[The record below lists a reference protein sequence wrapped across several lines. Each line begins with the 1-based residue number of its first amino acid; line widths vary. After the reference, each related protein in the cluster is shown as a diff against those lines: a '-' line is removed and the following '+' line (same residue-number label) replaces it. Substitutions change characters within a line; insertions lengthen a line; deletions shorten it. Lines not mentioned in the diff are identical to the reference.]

1 MDKIINRAVNI
12 NTEGRLSVLT
22 FDDKESKVNT
32 WNDIIAEGFMDAI
45 EYLRDLIQDGQIDG
59 IIIRSGKEKN
69 FHAGAD
75 LKSATTA
82 ESRLDMLKRY
92 EFFHAIM
99 TKIASLKVPTLAAIN
114 GHALGGG
121 LELALPCDYR
131 IARSFEKTQ
140 IGLPEV
146 GIGRFPCYGGTQRL
160 PRLIGLAAIPLIMES
175 KKLSAQEAFE
185 QGVVDHFVHEEAD
198 LLAEAKTFLYA
209 IINKEITVEHPSWNF
224 SDIKSALE
232 PYRVQ
237 YIGKESTV
245 PAQELLLNV
254 FEEGLP
260 TDLYTG
266 LEIEKKYRVV
276 LADQQLYKRN

>member
-12 NTEGRLSVLT
+12 NTEERLSVLT

-32 WNDIIAEGFMDAI
+32 WNDIIAEGFMDAK
-45 EYLRDLIQDGQIDG
+45 EYLRDQIQCGQIEG
-59 IIIRSGKEKN
+59 VIIRSGKEKN

-121 LELALPCDYR
+121 LELALSCDYR

-160 PRLIGLAAIPLIMES
+160 PRLIGLSAIPLIMES
-175 KKLSAQEAFE
+175 KKLSAKEAFE
-185 QGVVDHFVHEEAD
+185 YGVVDNYVPEESN
-198 LLAEAKTFLYA
+198 LLGEAKTFVMA
-209 IINKEITVEHPSWNF
+209 ILRQEITIERPIWDF
-224 SDIKSALE
+224 SSIKSDLE
-232 PYRVQ
+232 PYRMQ
-237 YIGKESTV
+237 YLGQTSTV
-245 PAQELLLNV
+245 PAQELLFHV

-260 TDLYTG
+260 ADLYDG
-266 LEIEKKYRVV
+266 LEIEKKYRVI
-276 LADQQLYKRN
+276 LADQQR

>member
-12 NTEGRLSVLT
+12 NTEDRLSVLT

-45 EYLRDLIQDGQIDG
+45 EYLRDLIRDGQIDG

-92 EFFHAIM
+92 EFFHAVM

-121 LELALPCDYR
+121 LELALSCDYR

-160 PRLIGLAAIPLIMES
+160 PRLIGLAAIPLIMKS

-185 QGVVDHFVHEEAD
+185 
-198 LLAEAKTFLYA
+198 Y
-209 IINKEITVEHPSWNF
+209 
-224 SDIKSALE
+224 
-232 PYRVQ
+232 
-237 YIGKESTV
+237 
-245 PAQELLLNV
+245 
-254 FEEGLP
+254 
-260 TDLYTG
+260 
-266 LEIEKKYRVV
+266 
-276 LADQQLYKRN
+276 